1 MSEIIQ
7 LTDTARLRIETD
19 TDARNPREDMDVST
33 GFAKIEGR
41 GDSRRIDV
49 VAVHPDRFG
58 LADAHDRMDAGR
70 YAYRPTIFAPDGT
83 KGGWVVEK
91 ISRTP
96 VDTRVR
102 RWARIYR
109 GVHVEYDSEHGGY
122 WFVDE
127 DAYWGSMTP
136 EQGRRPL
143 SLEEQEK
150 VITGERK
157 TYEAWAESEVYGV
170 ILEREVTWAR
180 LDENGEQVFLTE
192 PNTLR
197 TWEEVES
204 VWGCYLNDEYTAQT
218 VAVEHFDMT
227 DEEESALESAL
238 PVHG

>member
-19 TDARNPREDMDVST
+19 TDARNPREDMDMST
-33 GFAKIEGR
+33 GFVKIEGR

-58 LADAHDRMDAGR
+58 LAEAHDRMDEGRHGWRATTTMPSGRKAGWR
-70 YAYRPTIFAPDGT
+70 LETFGR
-83 KGGWVVEK
+83 VSVE
-91 ISRTP
+91 
-96 VDTRVR
+96 DRVA
-102 RWARIYR
+102 RWARIFR
-109 GVHVEYDSEHGGY
+109 GVHVEYDAEHGGY

-127 DAYWGSMTP
+127 DAYWGEMTP
-136 EQGRRPL
+136 EQGRKPL
-143 SLEEQEK
+143 SLEKQEK

-192 PNTLR
+192 PNTMR
-197 TWEEVES
+197 TWEEVDS
-204 VWGCYLNDEYTAQT
+204 IWGCYLNDEYTAQT
-218 VAVEHFDMT
+218 VAIETFEMT